1 MPKSGISNPSTHL
14 GIAGWI
20 ALALPASVL
29 VAFVVAYARSF
40 PIWETWY
47 FIPVWKDFHQHG
59 PWLSDLFIDR
69 WGHITAIP
77 NFVNLMLDSISGY
90 DQRVDIFVS
99 AAVAIASLYLL
110 LRYYVPR
117 EAPLSR
123 IFLGLTFL
131 SVRASEIW
139 LDGWNTVMTISL
151 LFSIAA
157 GACVLASRSW
167 TGLAACAV
175 LAFLGLNSGAYCLA
189 ILPAVLVL
197 LAVQTWLGTHPM
209 RRGITLMLAWL
220 VWSILLFA
228 YWKVMHPG
236 SYGDAGAIAH
246 TLLATHFLPLF
257 ARMQTLMLGDGRLGL
272 AVSAGV
278 LCVFGVG
285 IVFAGWRRLAATP
298 ALPGLLYLVIYSA
311 TLTTLIETGRTA
323 SGLSPLH
330 LRYIPFLCLLPVALL
345 ALAECLVT
353 PSPNDPT
360 RRDSRSIQL
369 AGRYAISLGLCIFI
383 ASALWND
390 IHHYLHA
397 SRPNQPQLAALDR
410 AWRQS
415 PWTLTPGMFLYRAAT
430 DPDLVARGLQTMR
443 RLRIGPFGQ
452 VSPTSRI
459 PSRTEAKPDIHI
471 HFGIDRAAVDTNG
484 NLVVTGWSFDSVRD
498 DPVADIYA
506 QVGPCTETALTGFSR
521 DDVAATFKTEHAK
534 HSGWLITFPAK
545 CVLSAH
551 SIVTVYFVQPDSRWN
566 TGEKQS

>member
-77 NFVNLMLDSISGY
+77 NFVNLMLDNVSGY

-167 TGLAACAV
+167 KGLAACAL

-189 ILPAVLVL
+189 ILPAMLML
-197 LAVQTWLGTHPM
+197 LAVQTWSGTHPM

-228 YWKVMHPG
+228 YWKAMHPG

-246 TLLATHFLPLF
+246 TLLAPHFLSLF
-257 ARMQTLMLGDGRLGL
+257 ARMQALMLGDAQLGL

-278 LCVFGVG
+278 LCVFGAG

-311 TLTTLIETGRTA
+311 TLTALIATGRTA
-323 SGLSPLH
+323 AGLSPFH

-345 ALAECLVT
+345 ALAECLA
-353 PSPNDPT
+353 SPGFDDST
-360 RRDSRSIQL
+360 RRNSRSNLI
-369 AGRYAISLGLCIFI
+369 ARHHATSLGLCIFI
-383 ASALWND
+383 ASAVWND
-390 IHHYLHA
+390 IHHYLDV
-397 SRPNQPQLAALDR
+397 SLPNQPQLAALDR

-430 DPDLVARGLQTMR
+430 DPELVARGLQTMR
-443 RLRIGPFGQ
+443 RLRIGPFGR
-452 VSPTSRI
+452 VSPTSPI
-459 PSRTEAKPDIHI
+459 PPQTEAKQDAHIHI
-471 HFGIDRAAVDTNG
+471 GIDHAGVDTNG

-498 DPVADIYA
+498 DPAADIYA
-506 QVGPCTETALTGFSR
+506 QVGSCTETALTGFSR
-521 DDVAATFKTEHAK
+521 GDIAASLKTEHAN
-534 HSGWLITFPAK
+534 HSGWLITFPAE
-545 CVLSAH
+545 CVVSPH
-551 SIVTVYFVQPDSRWN
+551 PIVKVYFVQPDGRW
-566 TGEKQS
+566 TAGKKQS